1 MWESENQDE
10 SPLMTTDNFH
20 GIDRLVMKDDTTQD
34 VVRAGKNAGVGL
46 KSMQVALQDAEAITA
61 RMQNSE
67 FADRILK
74 FAKKRDLKGLAE
86 LLGSATSKSQ
96 VQVKSVEDF
105 KIEAIIITDG
115 KQYYVCIG
123 DGCHHHSG
131 KKIPV
136 VFEES

>member
-1 MWESENQDE
+1 
-10 SPLMTTDNFH
+10 
-20 GIDRLVMKDDTTQD
+20 MKEDTTQD
-34 VVRAGKNAGVGL
+34 VIRAGKNASLGL
-46 KSMQVALQDAEAITA
+46 KSMQVALQDAEAIAA

-67 FADRILK
+67 FAERILA
-74 FAKKRDLKGLAE
+74 FAKRRDLKGLAE
-86 LLGSATSKSQ
+86 LLGSASSKSR

-105 KIEAIIITDG
+105 KVDAIIMTDG

-131 KKIPV
+131 KKSPI

>member
-1 MWESENQDE
+1 
-10 SPLMTTDNFH
+10 
-20 GIDRLVMKDDTTQD
+20 MKDDTTQD

-131 KKIPV
+131 KKSPV